1 MAEVS
6 RSGRLRTHEAL
17 PTDNG
22 ESVSVSAG
30 GSEHCP
36 GVREE
41 HGEAAHLAAT
51 ERQHGL
57 VGDPTDLQQRDSG
70 DTKQQRQSV
79 FMSSQTENRHEAN
92 EKSHRGILH
101 VTK

>member
-1 MAEVS
+1 MAAVYKQQINWTVSAEVS
-6 RSGRLRTHEAL
+6 RSGRLRTNEVL
-17 PTDNG
+17 PTDDG
-22 ESVSVSAG
+22 ESVSVSTG
-30 GSEHCP
+30 GSQHRP

-70 DTKQQRQSV
+70 DTQNNTDSRSLCGSRQ
-79 FMSSQTENRHEAN
+79 
-92 EKSHRGILH
+92 
-101 VTK
+101 

>member
-1 MAEVS
+1 MGGFAHQ
-6 RSGRLRTHEAL
+6 TL

-22 ESVSVSAG
+22 ESVSVGTG
-30 GSEHCP
+30 GSQHRP

-57 VGDPTDLQQRDSG
+57 VGDPTDLEQRD

-79 FMSSQTENRHEAN
+79 FVLSQTENRHEAKEIRLH

-101 VTK
+101 VTE